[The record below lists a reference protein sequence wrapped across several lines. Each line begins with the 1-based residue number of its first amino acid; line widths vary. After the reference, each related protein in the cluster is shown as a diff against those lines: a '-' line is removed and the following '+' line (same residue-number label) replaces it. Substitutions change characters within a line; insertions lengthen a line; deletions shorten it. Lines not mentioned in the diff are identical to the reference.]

1 MQDLL
6 PDLYDHYADELTLLS
21 LCLNQYGKR
30 KIFWG
35 EIITVKC
42 FEDNSKVKQ
51 VLTTSGKGKVLFV
64 DGGGSLN
71 RALLGDMIA
80 MDAVN
85 NGWEG
90 IVINGCVRDVGVL
103 SQLDIGIKA
112 LGANPIKTVK
122 RDAGEINPKLA
133 IADIIIVPGMM
144 LYSDEN
150 GVAISS
156 KQLDLLNML

>member
-6 PDLYDHYADELTLLS
+6 PDLYDHYADKLSLLS
-21 LCLNQYGKR
+21 TSLNQYGKK

-35 EIITVKC
+35 EIVTVQC
-42 FEDNSKVKQ
+42 FEDNSMVKK
-51 VLTTSGKGKVLFV
+51 LLATDGKGKVLFV

-80 MDAVN
+80 MDAVK

-90 IVINGCVRDVGVL
+90 IVIIGCVRDVGVL

-122 RDAGEINPKLA
+122 LNVGEINLKLD
-133 IADIIIVPGMM
+133 IANNTIVPGMM

-150 GVAISS
+150 GVAVSNNN
-156 KQLDLLNML
+156 LDLSIIL